1 MFRSLFGS
9 ALSDFGDDGDPDGN
23 FNFVMVECARG
34 MFDLML
40 RYFLPRVPYPFTGL
54 GLFPEAA
61 AARGAVR
68 TLGKPFTADELL
80 AMVDKIL
87 GKATKPVEER

>member
-1 MFRSLFGS
+1 MKDPDVPEPVRVRLKR
-9 ALSDFGDDGDPDGN
+9 LWDEGDPDGN

-54 GLFPEAA
+54 GLFPEA
-61 AARGAVR
+61 
-68 TLGKPFTADELL
+68 
-80 AMVDKIL
+80 
-87 GKATKPVEER
+87 ERK